1 MSSHIAAPD
10 WPVLL
15 PSNFL
20 LQTYFTMSQKI
31 QIRRGVEAQRALITP
46 DAGEPLFTTDNKQLF
61 IGDGATAGGL
71 LVGGGS
77 MTGYVQKF
85 RGTQAIASG
94 VNTVTVTG
102 LGLAAAPGQ
111 VLVTVRKLTGGL
123 NLFATVR
130 DDSVTAGG
138 FTVDLSAA
146 TDAATYKL
154 DYLVVV

>member
-1 MSSHIAAPD
+1 
-10 WPVLL
+10 
-15 PSNFL
+15 
-20 LQTYFTMSQKI
+20 MSQKI
-31 QIRRGVEAQRALITP
+31 QIRRGVEAQRASITP

-71 LVGGGS
+71 FVGGGS
-77 MTGYVQKF
+77 VAGYVQKI
-85 RGTQAIASG
+85 RGTQAIGSG
-94 VNTVTVTG
+94 ADSVTVSG
-102 LGLAAAPGQ
+102 LGLAAVPGQ

-130 DDSVTAGG
+130 DDSITTGG

-154 DYLVVV
+154 DYLAVL

>member
-1 MSSHIAAPD
+1 
-10 WPVLL
+10 
-15 PSNFL
+15 
-20 LQTYFTMSQKI
+20 MSQKI

-71 LVGGGS
+71 FVGGGS
-77 MTGYVQKF
+77 TVGYVQKY
-85 RGTQAIASG
+85 RGTVALGSG
-94 VNTVTVTG
+94 VDSVAVAG
-102 LGLAAAPGQ
+102 LGLPSVPTQ

-130 DDSVTAGG
+130 DDSLTTGG
-138 FTVDLSAA
+138 FTADLSAA

-154 DYLVVV
+154 DYLVVL

>member
-1 MSSHIAAPD
+1 
-10 WPVLL
+10 
-15 PSNFL
+15 
-20 LQTYFTMSQKI
+20 MSQKI
-31 QIRRGVEAQRALITP
+31 QIRRGVEAQRALVTP
-46 DAGEPLFTTDNKQLF
+46 DAGELLFTTDNKQLF
-61 IGDGATAGGL
+61 VGDGATAGGL
-71 LVGGGS
+71 LVGGG
-77 MTGYVQKF
+77 TLVGYVQKIS
-85 RGTQAIASG
+85 GTQAIASG
-94 VNTVTVTG
+94 VDNVTVSG